1 MPDGNRKFLCV
12 TFQGIE
18 GAYSHLASREFFSDA
33 PDTVI
38 FKGCLTFAQVI
49 KAVED
54 RTASHGVLP
63 IENTTAG
70 SINQV
75 YDLLTRSGVYIV
87 GEEIYRVDHCL
98 LGLKNMPISSLTR
111 IYSHPQAL
119 AQCEQF
125 LAGLQD
131 CEQVPFADTAMA
143 VDKIR
148 KDQDPLHAAIASEEA
163 GRLYALTV
171 LARNIADQ
179 AVNYTRFL
187 VIAAEPVEA
196 DGGGANKTSI
206 VIGIRHQEGALL
218 QALSVLHRARIN
230 LTKLESRPKA
240 GSPFEYL
247 FYIDFEGNT
256 SENRVKAALDELRG
270 ATSYLKIL
278 GSYPIAAERPLRPV
292 SGGT

>member
-1 MPDGNRKFLCV
+1 MDNRKSQRV

-18 GAYSHLASREFFSDA
+18 GAYSHLASKEFFCDA
-33 PDTVI
+33 LDSTI
-38 FKGCLTFAQVI
+38 FDGCTTFADVI

-54 RTASHGVLP
+54 GRASYGVLP

-75 YDLLTRSGVYIV
+75 YDLLTRARVYIV

-98 LGLKNMPISSLTR
+98 LGLRGIPLSSLRR

-125 LAGLQD
+125 LSGLHH
-131 CEQVPFADTAMA
+131 CEQMPFADTAMA
-143 VDKIR
+143 VEKI
-148 KDQDPLHAAIASEEA
+148 KTDGNPFHAAIASDEA
-163 GRLYALTV
+163 GKLYGLAI

-179 AVNYTRFL
+179 PVNYTRFL
-187 VIAAEPVEA
+187 VVGAKPMRV
-196 DGGGANKTSI
+196 DGGGASKTSL

-218 QALSVLHRARIN
+218 QALSVLHGARIN
-230 LTKLESRPKA
+230 LTKLESRPKP

-247 FYIDFEGNT
+247 FYIDFEGSMT
-256 SENRVKAALDELRG
+256 EDRVKAALEELRS
-270 ATSYLKIL
+270 ATSFLKIL
-278 GSYPIAAERPLRPV
+278 GSYPSQRPSTARPA
-292 SGGT
+292 